1 MFSVFVLSSKL
12 SGTISAN
19 HVVKACAETLSRM
32 MRKQL
37 SHILF
42 KCEFINQSVSFVCL
56 ATERFSAVAT
66 RQKERVANRLVAF
79 GNANIRKKN
88 RICKRKNIAGNFV
101 LRKELNISILRLQN
115 FKRL

>member
-1 MFSVFVLSSKL
+1 
-12 SGTISAN
+12 
-19 HVVKACAETLSRM
+19 